1 MSPQSNRLLRRLSTG
16 LVVYGAV
23 GIVLAVLMIGAIVVL
38 TGQLDTTVRRVSDN
52 LDTISATVDKT
63 ATALDQSSST
73 SASFAATIGQAGPTL
88 QKVDDT
94 LSATVTTLHELES
107 TAAGVSILGQTP
119 LASLAS
125 RFGSLADTLEAL
137 QGQVSTLHDNL
148 ADNQA
153 NLVALGASLSDVA
166 VQLRQVDAILGSGEI
181 QDSLGTTVAVIRWLM
196 VLLVVMFAVPAL
208 VAIYFG
214 VWIRRQMATGG
225 PAGDTTA

>member
-125 RFGSLADTLEAL
+125 RFGSLAD
-137 QGQVSTLHDNL
+137 
-148 ADNQA
+148 NQT

>member
-1 MSPQSNRLLRRLSTG
+1 MA
-16 LVVYGAV
+16 YGAI
-23 GIVLAVLMIGAIVVL
+23 GIVLAVLMLGAIVVL
-38 TGQLDTTVRRVSDN
+38 TGQLDTTVSRVSDN
-52 LDTISATVDKT
+52 LDTVAATIDKT
-63 ATALDQSSST
+63 ATALDHASST

-94 LSATVTTLHELES
+94 LSATVTTLHEIES

-119 LASLAS
+119 LASLAG
-125 RFGSLADTLEAL
+125 RFGALADTLEAL

-166 VQLRQVDAILGSGEI
+166 VQLREVDAIVGSGQI

-196 VLLVVMFAVPAL
+196 VLLVVMFAVPAT

-214 VWIRRQMATGG
+214 VWIRRQMAAGS